1 MNTQREREKLEEN
14 KNSAE
19 RKRLRDRKMRGS
31 HWTPALLNVLL
42 INAAV
47 NLENHHRG
55 TLNMLYKNMLEFAE
69 NNWI

>member
-1 MNTQREREKLEEN
+1 MQKKERK
-14 KNSAE
+14 KE

-47 NLENHHRG
+47 KLENHHRG
-55 TLNMLYKNMLEFAE
+55 TWNMLHKNMVEFAE